1 MKHIIQLLA
10 VVLLL
15 FSTLQ
20 LKAQVI
26 YFDGLGRAI
35 VSNQAMEGEALAGD
49 TSSPRQTIGG
59 YTLFD
64 LGVNIMPNRMFNAH
78 AVLRARNEFG
88 GFFGSSSLLSF
99 REVQLEGIV
108 KKGIY
113 YELGDIDVEL
123 TPYTVFN
130 NDEMYHSFEASS
142 FARRRDI
149 LHYENFNNGNQ
160 WRLQGARTE
169 MSFKP
174 YQLLSEV
181 RLNVFATRTRPSNN
195 INTPDRFLLGGQLGF
210 DKDSLIEVNLNYT
223 GFTDNPSSE
232 DVFDYSNHVFTVS
245 GDVFIM
251 NSEEKRFFVSA
262 EAGISKYSFDNRLT
276 DSLVAFDDYFYDAAV
291 NFEKDNLLSAKFGY
305 REVGPQF
312 SSPSAQTQ
320 RINPN
325 STPLMFTQV
334 QSGNSERSA
343 LAFDRLAQEGLYN
356 ASISP
361 VLFTTLP
368 VYSNVNPYGVAT
380 PNRRGFYVNVS
391 GGDTSTVIRAEVNL
405 GLSGEIIGEGTTE
418 KRKFTT
424 IYGGVEGQLHKLLDW
439 NKSLLLTVG
448 GRLEKT
454 TRVGNAEVD
463 LNSLLIDAGIEVE
476 VISDLFIDGGVKLLN
491 ASGTEFLGFRDGFN
505 GLSSFEIGNYDQSEQ
520 LVALGARYSFGKG
533 SDLGL
538 NYYSVVFKD
547 DLNINSSYSINQLFI
562 NYTLQF

>member
-10 VVLLL
+10 AVLLL
-15 FSTLQ
+15 LSTLQ

-35 VSNQAMEGEALAGD
+35 VSNQAMDGDAVAGD

-88 GFFGSSSLLSF
+88 GFFGSSSALSF

-113 YELGDIDVEL
+113 YELGDIDIEL
-123 TPYTVFN
+123 TPFTVFN

-142 FARRRDI
+142 FAKRRDI

-195 INTPDRFLLGGQLGF
+195 INTPDRFLLGGQLGL
-210 DKDSLIEVNLNYT
+210 DKDSLFEINLNYT

-245 GDVFIM
+245 GNAYIM
-251 NSEEKRFFVSA
+251 NTKENRMFVSA
-262 EAGISKYSFDNRLT
+262 ETGISSYSFDNRLS
-276 DSLVAFDDYFYDAAV
+276 DSLVAYDDFFYDVAV
-291 NFEKDNLLSAKFGY
+291 NFEKINLVSAKLGY

-325 STPLMFTQV
+325 SNPLMFDQI
-334 QSGNSERSA
+334 QSGSVERSA
-343 LAFDRLAQEGLYN
+343 LVFDRLAQEGLYN
-356 ASISP
+356 QSINP

-368 VYSNVNPYGVAT
+368 VYNNVNPYGVAT
-380 PNRRGFYVNVS
+380 PNRRGLYANIS
-391 GGDTSTVIRAEVNL
+391 SGDTSTVIRAEFNL
-405 GLSGEIIGEGTTE
+405 ALTGEIIGEGTTE

-424 IYGGVEGQLHKLLDW
+424 VFGGVEGQLNKLLDW
-439 NKSLLLTVG
+439 DKSLLITAG

-463 LNSLLIDAGIEVE
+463 LTTLLIDAGIEVE
-476 VISDLFIDGGVKLLN
+476 VINELFIDGGFKMLN

-505 GLSSFEIGNYDQSEQ
+505 GLASFEIGHYDQSEK
-520 LVALGARYSFGKG
+520 LLALGARYRFGKG

-538 NYYSVVFKD
+538 NYYTVVFDD
-547 DLNINSSYSINQLFI
+547 DLNTNSSYSINQLFI
-562 NYTLQF
+562 NYTLTF